1 MAYIMTYED
10 YHINYYDIDAVDR
23 EYSVGRNTKDISND
37 IPYHSGTISREKGIA
52 SVTFGVLYYRNS
64 DRQVVPVPT
73 YLNNRDI
80 FKEEIS
86 FEHCD
91 VLAFPLDNYKFAY
104 MMYVEQKN
112 WAYYRL
118 TGQNFNISILG
129 DEIIVFSESTDAI
142 LEFRFIGQNYYVTSP
157 GTMDKKAFIL
167 NDDLDDPYA
176 EEAEKITKSI
186 RIDYKHVYR
195 IIYENYLFVIG
206 GDIILYG
213 RI

>member
-1 MAYIMTYED
+1 M
-10 YHINYYDIDAVDR
+10 
-23 EYSVGRNTKDISND
+23 
-37 IPYHSGTISREKGIA
+37 
-52 SVTFGVLYYRNS
+52 
-64 DRQVVPVPT
+64 
-73 YLNNRDI
+73 
-80 FKEEIS
+80 
-86 FEHCD
+86 
-91 VLAFPLDNYKFAY
+91 
-104 MMYVEQKN
+104 VEQKN

-129 DEIIVFSESTDAI
+129 DEKIVFSESTDAI